1 MSLNTI
7 GKIKTASGLWF
18 DFNDPQTDQIIIE
31 DIAAALSKICR
42 YNGHVPN
49 FYSVAEHCCYV
60 ADWLDTHGYSH
71 LAFAGLMHDAAEAYL
86 GDIVNPMKRLPS
98 FQAVYS
104 PMEEIVETVIGNAFN
119 VDLYPI
125 DPIVKQAD
133 KAVYEWEVENIRTG
147 QIKGYDPQQAYE
159 TFLAF
164 YNHYKPPTN
173 FTRESQMNNTPR
185 IADMTDAEIDSEAEI
200 IWDSDINQP
209 LTDGEKRLLEAIRG
223 NPDYDPNKEFE
234 EIRQYGEEA
243 LEKAIADL
251 DAEGVEW
258 KEDTFEQ
265 FEARESQK
273 AEKSPWGPRRQML
286 MNAADMVDGDRNA
299 QYGDP
304 RQDFM
309 RTAKYWNAHIQG
321 VIDRK
326 IAAAG
331 GQVQTDALL
340 GMEDVAIMMSLLKI
354 SRLAWG
360 PGKEDT
366 WTDLAGYA
374 ACGWHCVAP

>member
-1 MSLNTI
+1 MTFNTI

-18 DFNDPQTDQIIIE
+18 DFNDPQPDQITIE

-42 YNGHVPN
+42 YNGHVPG

-60 ADWLDTHGYSH
+60 ADWLDTNGHSH

-86 GDIVNPMKRLPS
+86 GDIVNPMKKLYEFDR
-98 FQAVYS
+98 VYA
-104 PMEEIVETVIGNAFN
+104 PMEEIVETVIGDKFN

-133 KAVYEWEVENIRTG
+133 KAIYEWEVEHIRTG
-147 QIKGYDPQQAYE
+147 KVKGYDPELAYE

-173 FTRESQMNNTPR
+173 FTRESQMKNSPR
-185 IADMTDAEIDSEAEI
+185 IADMTDAEINYETEI
-200 IWDSDINQP
+200 TWDSDINQP
-209 LTDGEKRLLEAIRG
+209 LTDGEKRLLEDVRG
-223 NPDYDPNKEFE
+223 NPGDGPVKWFNEL
-234 EIRQYGEEA
+234 RQYDEEA

-251 DAEGVEW
+251 DAESVDW
-258 KEDTFEQ
+258 KEDTFE
-265 FEARESQK
+265 E
-273 AEKSPWGPRRQML
+273 AEKTPWGPRRQML
-286 MNAADMVDGDRNA
+286 MNAADLVDGDRNA

-304 RQDFM
+304 RQDFR
-309 RTAKYWNAHIQG
+309 RTAKYWNAHIHG

-326 IAAAG
+326 LAENG
-331 GQVQTDALL
+331 GQFQTEEIL
-340 GMEDVAIMMSLLKI
+340 GIEDVAILMSLLKI

-374 ACGWHCVAP
+374 ACGWHCVAPEEV